1 LQNHSNNYELSEN
14 AIKMTFCLISR
25 HEGINNGCAR
35 RNGQVAST
43 IPNYIS
49 IHIILC
55 VCTTSGESK
64 ASAPTKRTGLV
75 FVRFFF
81 CWLLAFAGLIITD
94 TIHTKYLL
102 FSGVRYQLRLSRKQK
117 NEQCILHR
125 QEGK

>member
-1 LQNHSNNYELSEN
+1 MYGIFGDKTMVCTYSTIQGVVEGVMMLLMGELS
-14 AIKMTFCLISR
+14 R
-25 HEGINNGCAR
+25 YH
-35 RNGQVAST
+35 T

-102 FSGVRYQLRLSRKQK
+102 FSGVSV
-117 NEQCILHR
+117 EVV
-125 QEGK
+125 QETKE